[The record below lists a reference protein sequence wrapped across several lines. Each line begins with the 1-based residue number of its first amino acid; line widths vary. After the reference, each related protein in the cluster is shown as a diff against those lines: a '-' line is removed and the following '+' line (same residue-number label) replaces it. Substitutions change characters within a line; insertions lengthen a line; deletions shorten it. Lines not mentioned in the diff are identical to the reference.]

1 MDEEA
6 AVTRQQVV
14 VGVNEVFDEGSE
26 AALRWAAQEAAARR
40 VPLRI
45 VCAWES
51 QLSAVPPGLDV
62 SGGTLRH
69 RTAERV
75 VMMAAK
81 QAGEFLPAEDVIAA
95 AVDGPTLGV
104 VVDASRD
111 AGLLVLG
118 SRGLGRVGSAVHGS
132 IGIGASA
139 RASCPVVVLRGPAGE
154 PAEGAKIIAGVDTTA
169 ASQDVLEFAFDTASR
184 RGVPLQA
191 VLCWHPDLLASM
203 QWRRE
208 QPPPAKT
215 EAWLAEAVAG
225 WRQKYPDVTV
235 STAVIREHAP
245 KGLLDVAEAQWMLVV
260 GRASRHPVAQALLGS
275 TSHGV
280 LHHATLPVAVVPTP
294 SAG

>member
-1 MDEEA
+1 MTQHA
-6 AVTRQQVV
+6 PHRQHVV
-14 VGVNEVFDEGSE
+14 VGVNEIFDEGSE
-26 AALRWAAQEAAARR
+26 AALRWAAQEAAARH

-51 QLSAVPPGLDV
+51 VLSTVPPALDTG
-62 SGGTLRH
+62 GGTLRH

-75 VMMAAK
+75 VTLAAH
-81 QAGEFLPAEDVIAA
+81 QAAEYLPADRIIGA

-104 VVDASRD
+104 MVDETRD
-111 AGLLVLG
+111 AALLVLG
-118 SRGLGRVGSAVHGS
+118 SRGLGTVGSAVHGS
-132 IGIGASA
+132 VGVGAAA
-139 RASCPVVVLRGPAGE
+139 RAQCPVVVVRGPAGE

-184 RGVPLQA
+184 RAVPLQV

-225 WRQKYPDVTV
+225 WREKYPDVDAT
-235 STAVIREHAP
+235 TAVLRERVP
-245 KGLLDVAEAQWMLVV
+245 KGLVDISSAQWLLVV
-260 GRASRHPVAQALLGS
+260 GRTSRHPVAQALLGS